1 MTENNP
7 QITIRQA
14 KIYDVPAISRIE
26 SRTSNTPWSA
36 DAITHDILSNDK
48 AYIVVAVCGDET
60 VGYADMWVVAGEAQL
75 NNIAI
80 DEAWRGNHF
89 GEALMSHMIE
99 RAIEL
104 NCDVMG
110 LEVRRSN
117 ETAISMYHK
126 AGFQDI
132 AVRRGYYRDNRE
144 DAILMNKD
152 LNAIEADYE
161 TR

>member
-1 MTENNP
+1 ME
-7 QITIRQA
+7 
-14 KIYDVPAISRIE
+14 
-26 SRTSNTPWSA
+26 
-36 DAITHDILSNDK
+36 
-48 AYIVVAVCGDET
+48 
-60 VGYADMWVVAGEAQL
+60 
-75 NNIAI
+75 
-80 DEAWRGNHF
+80 
-89 GEALMSHMIE
+89 
-99 RAIEL
+99 
-104 NCDVMG
+104 

-117 ETAISMYHK
+117 ETAISLYHK